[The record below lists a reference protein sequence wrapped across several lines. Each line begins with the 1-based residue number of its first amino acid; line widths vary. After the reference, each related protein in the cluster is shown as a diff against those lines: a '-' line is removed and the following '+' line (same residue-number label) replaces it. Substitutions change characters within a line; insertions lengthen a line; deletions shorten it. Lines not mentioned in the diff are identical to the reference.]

1 MLAIVVSRADSA
13 SVLIGEQ
20 LLSAAD
26 WTAHEDATR
35 SDADGGGTYY
45 RLGAAA
51 GAEGAGGA
59 GATGADGARTTGTAS
74 ASGPIAELREFDA
87 LHLEL
92 EDVADAFAARPDLL
106 AFVSRHSGETG
117 PLLSAHF
124 TGNFGPAE
132 YGGTA
137 GGLARAAP
145 NAQAVVVDRLAAH
158 APERYDVGIE
168 GTHHGP
174 SSVGAPSMF
183 VELGSD
189 EPQWSDPD
197 GARAV
202 ARAVLDLAER
212 RVAPDRLADGR
223 PGYVGGHG
231 RDGDGDG
238 DGDGATGGG
247 DGDRAELGDGDGAD
261 GNPLARHLVG
271 FGGGHYAPRFA
282 RVVRET
288 DWAVGHVGMD
298 WQLDALGDP
307 GEPDARAVLGRAF
320 ERSVADYALVD
331 GDYPA
336 LRRAIEELGYRAV
349 SETWVRET
357 DGVPLDLVGTLERT
371 LRPVDE
377 GLRFGDAARVLR
389 DGDGRGG
396 SDTQAPDE
404 PEESDVP
411 EEPADSNGFV
421 VVPLPDELANA
432 ARGID
437 ADATRAAVVDAT
449 LAFET
454 DHGGTEAAGRAAV
467 RDVADREALI
477 DDLVGILRERYDSVE
492 RVPAGDLERSEGP
505 AAHAGAADGS
515 DGATVPDG
523 ATEVVVARER
533 GFDPGLARTLGIPE
547 GPAFGRL
554 ADGDAVEVD
563 GRVIEPEK
571 VTSEREDRFP
581 VPAVD

>member
-1 MLAIVVSRADSA
+1 VLAIVVSRADSA
-13 SVLIGEQ
+13 SELIGEQ

-26 WTAHEDATR
+26 WTPHEDATR
-35 SDADGGGTYY
+35 ADADGGGTYY
-45 RLGAAA
+45 RLDAPTSPGGVA
-51 GAEGAGGA
+51 GEDT
-59 GATGADGARTTGTAS
+59 TGADGARTTGTAS

-145 NAQAVVVDRLAAH
+145 NAQAVVVDRLATH
-158 APERYDVGIE
+158 APDGYEVGIE

-212 RVAPDRLADGR
+212 RVAPDRLADGT
-223 PGYVGGHG
+223 PV
-231 RDGDGDG
+231 
-238 DGDGATGGG
+238 
-247 DGDRAELGDGDGAD
+247 
-261 GNPLARHLVG
+261 ARHLVG

-331 GDYPA
+331 GDSPA
-336 LRRAIEELGYRAV
+336 LRRAIGELGYRAV

-389 DGDGRGG
+389 DRDGRGG
-396 SDTQAPDE
+396 SDTRAPEE
-404 PEESDVP
+404 PEGSDVTG
-411 EEPADSNGFV
+411 EPADSHEFV

-454 DHGGTEAAGRAAV
+454 DHGGTEATGRAAV
-467 RDVADREALI
+467 PDVAAREALI

-492 RVPAGDLERSEGP
+492 RVPAGDLERAAGTP
-505 AAHAGAADGS
+505 ATAGTADGS